1 MYTRCP
7 HCATVYR
14 VTPQQLQAS
23 SGQVKCGRCQA
34 QFDAFAS
41 LAASIPGSHD
51 ARPAAAG
58 NVPAS
63 DPSAA
68 LAAPRGRAGS
78 VASSSLTSPAAP
90 APAPATSAAVP
101 APEVSASAEDQVAAY
116 VIRYGGAHPQLDG
129 EATQTPGAHEDALE
143 PDDDELSGRS
153 HAPSSI
159 DQFADSLRVLQAVA
173 QLSLEVAEPG
183 TGPHAD
189 QPWVEAVTDAP
200 DATGRTGASATSSS
214 REEAALEAGED
225 EGVEPATARTATEGG
240 GDASYAREEYAGE
253 AEEIVLAAPPPLPV
267 QAPFQRALTVPDA
280 LLEEGALPPRQPRRW
295 VAAIAS
301 LALVLAV
308 QGLWWFASPVAIAL
322 PGLRPALEGA
332 CGLVGCEVALP
343 QLPDQLFI
351 EGSDLQLLDV
361 ARPQEVLL
369 SAQIRNRAAVTQQ
382 LPAIELT
389 LIDTANRVV
398 GRRVL
403 RPAEYLEEGRR
414 PQGGI
419 AGNEEVAV
427 RLYLNTGD
435 LRAAGYRLYLFFG

>member
-41 LAASIPGSHD
+41 LAASVAGSHD
-51 ARPAAAG
+51 ARPAAAR

-68 LAAPRGRAGS
+68 MAAPRGAAVS
-78 VASSSLTSPAAP
+78 VASSSLAP
-90 APAPATSAAVP
+90 SDAR
-101 APEVSASAEDQVAAY
+101 ASAEDQVAAY
-116 VIRYGGAHPQLDG
+116 VIRYGGAHAQLDG
-129 EATQTPGAHEDALE
+129 EATQAPGAHEDAQE
-143 PDDDELSGRS
+143 PEDDALSSRS

-189 QPWVEAVTDAP
+189 QPWVDAVSEAP
-200 DATGRTGASATSSS
+200 DPAGRAGASTTSSS

-225 EGVEPATARTATEGG
+225 ERGEPETAWTATEGG
-240 GDASYAREEYAGE
+240 RDASTAQEGYEGE
-253 AEEIVLAAPPPLPV
+253 AEEIVLAAPPPMPV
-267 QAPFQRALTVPDA
+267 QEPSQRALTVPDA
-280 LLEEGALPPRQPRRW
+280 LLEEGALPPRRPRRW
-295 VAAIAS
+295 AAAIAA

-322 PGLRPALEGA
+322 PGLRPALERA

-369 SAQIRNRAAVTQQ
+369 TAQIRNRAAVTQQ

-419 AGNEEVAV
+419 AGNEEISV

>member
-51 ARPAAAG
+51 ARPAAAH
-58 NVPAS
+58 NVPTS

-68 LAAPRGRAGS
+68 MAAPRGAAVT
-78 VASSSLTSPAAP
+78 VASPSLAP
-90 APAPATSAAVP
+90 PDAR
-101 APEVSASAEDQVAAY
+101 ASAEDQVAAY
-116 VIRYGGAHPQLDG
+116 VIRYGGGHAQLDG
-129 EATQTPGAHEDALE
+129 EAAQAPGAHEDAQE
-143 PDDDELSGRS
+143 PEDDELSDRS
-153 HAPSSI
+153 RAPSSI
-159 DQFADSLRVLQAVA
+159 DQFADSLRVMQAVA

-189 QPWVEAVTDAP
+189 QPWVDAVSDAP
-200 DATGRTGASATSSS
+200 EPAGRAGASTTSSA

-225 EGVEPATARTATEGG
+225 ERGEPETARTAMEGG
-240 GDASYAREEYAGE
+240 RDASYAHEEYEGE
-253 AEEIVLAAPPPLPV
+253 AEEIVLAAPPPMPV
-267 QAPFQRALTVPDA
+267 QKPSQRALTVPDA
-280 LLEEGALPPRQPRRW
+280 LLEEGALPPRRPRRW
-295 VAAIAS
+295 AVAIAA

-369 SAQIRNRAAVTQQ
+369 TAQIRNRAAVTQQ
-382 LPAIELT
+382 MPAIELT

-403 RPAEYLEEGRR
+403 QPAEYLEEGRR
-414 PQGGI
+414 SQGGI
-419 AGNEEVAV
+419 AGNEEVSV